1 MHLLQVI
8 KEFLLGNLTRQVTT
22 IHGGGLSPLCRR
34 LFILAYI
41 IVLFRATATSVGLH
55 FDIAAYFELDVINRQ
70 GFYQNPLR
78 TKHIEYFLH
87 FIPGFSIRLFYLN
100 YFAADSLVWSHLY
113 DLVARNRDQV
123 KLQWLR
129 NSSEVF
135 LSIWSAIKLKI
146 SKSSKLFYYPN
157 LKRKQ
162 RIRSMLICFAFEGMS
177 TFTNS
182 FIVFF
187 MVRNH
192 YVRLIKEQLSAVQVL
207 FTAGIFL
214 ASAVEIALLFTM
226 IFLVMMT
233 LVQVSLIYVD
243 QYRKVNGKLAHIA
256 KDKLSSESCGDHQ
269 PNVFNSLKTSLAAT
283 SFRTGHTRLTVFILH
298 YNESTISKIIAAT
311 LHYILPYHA
320 FVCVLI
326 YFQSHDM
333 PRPFIINLSFGLVI
347 LWLYLM
353 ALNLLVARVNNE
365 ISRSG
370 PTVGAIFARKG
381 VLIDKGIQG
390 NWFNNPILTW
400 NREALKLST
409 YYEMIWRCDKE
420 LAFTAGRTA
429 TMNWMFI
436 VDVSLLN

>member
-22 IHGGGLSPLCRR
+22 IHSGGLSPLCRR

-87 FIPGFSIRLFYLN
+87 FIPGFSARLFYLN
-100 YFAADSLVWSHLY
+100 YFAADGLVWSHLY

-129 NSSEVF
+129 SSSEVF

-146 SKSSKLFYYPN
+146 SKSSKLLYYPN

-177 TFTNS
+177 TFTIS

-187 MVRNH
+187 IVRTH

-207 FTAGIFL
+207 FIAGIFL

-243 QYRKVNGKLAHIA
+243 QYRKVNVKLANNA
-256 KDKLSSESCGDHQ
+256 KDRLNSESGGDHQ

-311 LHYILPYHA
+311 LHYILPFHA

-390 NWFNNPILTW
+390 SWFNNPISTW
-400 NREALKLST
+400 SREALKLST

-436 VDVSLLN
+436 VDVSL